1 MGLDVRSRAASRITD
16 AQFAARPERTVSI
29 RYGLPVEIRR
39 HLVHELTLR
48 ATIECRDY
56 ENRMR
61 SEAAARRSRAS

>member
-1 MGLDVRSRAASRITD
+1 
-16 AQFAARPERTVSI
+16 
-29 RYGLPVEIRR
+29 
-39 HLVHELTLR
+39 VHELTLR